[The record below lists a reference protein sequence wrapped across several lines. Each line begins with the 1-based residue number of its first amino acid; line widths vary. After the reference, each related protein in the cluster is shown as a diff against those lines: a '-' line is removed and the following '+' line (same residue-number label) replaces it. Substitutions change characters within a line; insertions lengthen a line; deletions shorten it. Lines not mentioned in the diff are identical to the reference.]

1 MNEAKEEVKKEVKE
15 RIPNGDISTPLK
27 NFEKELKALIIK
39 GKDSDLSLTDKAR
52 FIAVAKEFTDAIDYY
67 TTAWGNEIKK
77 LEAFKEDFVDLGKSV
92 YLREGASMS
101 EINNAAMDEMNL
113 AEIKQAAKLTEKGL
127 KDAGRAD
134 LISKYKVIIGK
145 KASSLV
151 VSALK

>member
-1 MNEAKEEVKKEVKE
+1 MNEKVEK

-27 NFEKELKALIIK
+27 AFEKELKALVAK
-39 GKDSDLSLTDKAR
+39 ANEGDLTLQDKAR
-52 FIAVAKEFTDAIDYY
+52 FIAVAKEFTDAVSYY
-67 TTAWGNEIKK
+67 TDAWTSEIKG
-77 LEAFKEDFVDLGKSV
+77 LPSFKEDYIDLGKSV

-134 LISKYKVIIGK
+134 LISKYKIVTGK
-145 KASSLV
+145 KAPSLV